1 MKSKCERL
9 SVYAQNIMS
18 HDQSLVL
25 KINLFLQFL
34 TPISKATYFKQQ
46 LSRPVNSG
54 IVDGEQYEYLYA
66 LSGSENCDENCC
78 YIQAKEL
85 HFQ

>member
-18 HDQSLVL
+18 HDQSLVMM
-25 KINLFLQFL
+25 INLFLQFL

-54 IVDGEQYEYLYA
+54 IVDGEQYEHLYVVVHIVGVKIVMKIA
-66 LSGSENCDENCC
+66 AIS
-78 YIQAKEL
+78 K
-85 HFQ
+85 